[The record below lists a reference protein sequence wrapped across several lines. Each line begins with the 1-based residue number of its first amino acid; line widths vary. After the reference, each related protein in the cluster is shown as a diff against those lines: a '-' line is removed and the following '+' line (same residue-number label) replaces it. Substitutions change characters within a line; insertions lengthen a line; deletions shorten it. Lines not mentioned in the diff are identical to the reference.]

1 MNTRKRKIMRFGNMI
16 YYWLIKLRKTV
27 YLFLKYVEKSVEKI
41 IV

>member
-1 MNTRKRKIMRFGNMI
+1 MNTRKRKIMRFGNI
-16 YYWLIKLRKTV
+16 YYCLIKLRKTV

>member
-1 MNTRKRKIMRFGNMI
+1 MNTRKRKIMRFGNI